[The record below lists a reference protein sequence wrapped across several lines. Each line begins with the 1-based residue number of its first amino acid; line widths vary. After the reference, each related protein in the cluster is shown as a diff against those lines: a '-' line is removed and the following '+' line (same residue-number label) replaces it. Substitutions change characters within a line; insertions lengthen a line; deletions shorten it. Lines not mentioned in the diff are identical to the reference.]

1 MSCLCVLALPL
12 TTTTDP
18 SETEQEMPCIELSN
32 IHNEEQFNKV
42 LNETYGRT
50 DIVKREVLNAD
61 NSKELMDTAES
72 SNIFCPKFKVKRITT
87 KN

>member
-1 MSCLCVLALPL
+1 MSCLCLLALPL
-12 TTTTDP
+12 TTTTDS
-18 SETEQEMPCIELSN
+18 SEIDQEMPCIELSN